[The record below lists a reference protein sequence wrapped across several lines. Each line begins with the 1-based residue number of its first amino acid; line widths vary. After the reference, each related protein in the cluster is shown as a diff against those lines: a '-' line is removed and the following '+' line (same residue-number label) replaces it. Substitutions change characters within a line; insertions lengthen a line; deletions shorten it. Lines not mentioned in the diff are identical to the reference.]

1 MSPKRPASQKPYR
14 STPGDPPAAEDPRWL
29 AVLARDSSQDG
40 RFVLGVRSTGIYCRP
55 SCPAKKPARERVVL
69 YATPGDAERA
79 GFRACLRCR
88 PREAASEL
96 PHATLVRRVCRYIEE
111 NADLERVTL
120 DALAQE
126 VGLSPFHLQ
135 RTFRRAM
142 GISPRQYADAFRL
155 GRLKANLK
163 RKEPV
168 TMAMYEAGYGSSSR
182 LYERAPEQL
191 GMTPGDYKAGGRD
204 QEIAFAT
211 TRTPIGPMLV
221 AATKRGIC
229 SIRIGGSEREMR
241 SGLAREFP
249 AAKLRHDEH
258 ALGRWVRAI
267 VEHLEG
273 TLPRLDLPVDARATA
288 FQWRVWEELRAIPYG
303 ETRSYEEVA
312 RLVGR
317 PKAAR
322 AVGRA
327 CATNPVAI
335 VIPCHRVVRTDGSLG
350 GYAWGL
356 GVKQALLDRE
366 RAGKGA
372 VRRPEKTRVS
382 GEAPR
387 ARRAR

>member
-1 MSPKRPASQKPYR
+1 
-14 STPGDPPAAEDPRWL
+14 
-29 AVLARDSSQDG
+29 
-40 RFVLGVRSTGIYCRP
+40 
-55 SCPAKKPARERVVL
+55 
-69 YATPGDAERA
+69 
-79 GFRACLRCR
+79 
-88 PREAASEL
+88 
-96 PHATLVRRVCRYIEE
+96 
-111 NADLERVTL
+111 
-120 DALAQE
+120 
-126 VGLSPFHLQ
+126 
-135 RTFRRAM
+135 
-142 GISPRQYADAFRL
+142 
-155 GRLKANLK
+155 
-163 RKEPV
+163 
-168 TMAMYEAGYGSSSR
+168 
-182 LYERAPEQL
+182 
-191 GMTPGDYKAGGRD
+191 
-204 QEIAFAT
+204 
-211 TRTPIGPMLV
+211 MLV

-273 TLPRLDLPVDARATA
+273 TLPRLDVPVDARATA

-366 RAGKGA
+366 RGGKDA